1 MFINALLLLLPFILF
16 AGKRL
21 LTYLHIYQQEEY
33 DSPRFARWLWAKK
46 AFDKRLSLHLV
57 LAALTV
63 KILPLW
69 LVLCAT
75 GLGFLV
81 VALREK
87 DPRKASKKKLVMT
100 ARAKRIFFI
109 AWGLSTLSALW
120 VFFTPTLLLVYLV
133 NIHLIPVWL
142 MVANA
147 LLAPHEARTQKKFWQ
162 EAHDKVRDIKP
173 VIMGITG
180 SFGKTSVKHILGHIL
195 NMQAPTLIT
204 PGSVNTPMG
213 ITRIIRE
220 RLESRHRYFVVEM
233 GAYGKGSIARLCAL
247 TPPRIGI
254 ITAIGQ
260 AHYERF
266 KTLDTVAEAKY
277 ELAEDVFSRAG
288 KMIVHDTT
296 TGFPAAQSLITQ
308 HPEAFVLCGEN
319 AGDALTIVSVTQN
332 AKGLDIAL
340 DWHGAPYTLTA
351 PLYGTHH
358 GGNIALAFATAMTL
372 GLPAADI
379 QTALLSL
386 PQIQHRLEVKP
397 QADGTTLI
405 DDAYNSNPV
414 GFASAL
420 ELLPV
425 LAGER
430 GRKILVTPGMVELG
444 EAHDTAH
451 EAMGRKAGA
460 ICDIVLLVA
469 SDRIPSFIK
478 GFKETGGDK
487 PLHTF
492 PNFSTAQEWLLTHKQ
507 AGDVILLEN
516 DLPDVYEA
524 MLRI

>member
-1 MFINALLLLLPFILF
+1 MLLDLLLLLAFALF

-33 DSPRFARWLWAKK
+33 DSVRFLRWIITKRAI
-46 AFDKRLSLHLV
+46 DTRLSFPLLIGAS
-57 LAALTV
+57 LSFYITAPIL
-63 KILPLW
+63 KILILI
-69 LVLCAT
+69 
-75 GLGFLV
+75 GFL
-81 VALREK
+81 ATAFLEK
-87 DPRKASKKKLVMT
+87 DPRKASKKKLVLT
-100 ARAKRIFFI
+100 ARAKRIFI
-109 AWGLSTLSALW
+109 PAWGFAVLGGAW
-120 VFFTPTLLLVYLV
+120 VFLAPDMILPWLAS
-133 NIHLIPVWL
+133 IQLIPVWL
-142 MVANA
+142 MLSNA
-147 LLAPHEARTQKKFWQ
+147 LLAPYEARTQKAFWQ
-162 EAHDKVRDIKP
+162 EAHDKVQDIKP
-173 VIMGITG
+173 VIIGITG

-195 NMQAPTLIT
+195 KNQAPTLIT

-220 RLESRHRYFVVEM
+220 QLQPHHRYFVVEM

-247 TPPRIGI
+247 TPPQMGV

-266 KTLDTVAEAKY
+266 KTLETVAEAKY
-277 ELAEDVFSRAG
+277 ELAADVLSHG
-288 KMIVHDTT
+288 GQMIIHDTT
-296 TGFPAAQSLITQ
+296 TGFPAAQNLIAQ

-319 AGDALTIVSVTQN
+319 AGDALTIASVTQH
-332 AKGLDIAL
+332 AKGLEIAL
-340 DWHGAPYTLTA
+340 TWRGTPYTLSA

-358 GGNIALAFATAMTL
+358 GGNVALAFAAAMTL

-414 GFASAL
+414 GFTAAL

-425 LAGER
+425 LAGTE
-430 GRKILVTPGMVELG
+430 GRKILLTPGMVELG
-444 EAHDTAH
+444 AAHDSAH
-451 EAMGRKAGA
+451 EAMGRKAGQL
-460 ICDIVLLVA
+460 CDIVLLVA
-469 SDRIPSFIK
+469 AERIPSFIK
-478 GFKETGGDK
+478 GFKETGGNK

-492 PNFSTAQEWLLTHKQ
+492 PNFSAAQDWLMAHKQ

-524 MLRI
+524 KLKL